1 MSYQVFLKFREQSS
15 EMLLVTALRPNALA
29 LRPTDK
35 ATLTGLTDDAVEA
48 SRIKDTAAFRTLD
61 KTHTSP
67 RRLGPQV
74 VDLGS
79 PCVVA
84 EGHSGSY
91 PLL

>member
-1 MSYQVFLKFREQSS
+1 M
-15 EMLLVTALRPNALA
+15 TALRPNALA

-67 RRLGPQV
+67 PRAWPTVGV
-74 VDLGS
+74 VVTPS
-79 PCVVA
+79 VMA